1 MVGLPQ
7 KSSRGDGESNTVGLG
22 VCACACLSAA
32 LISVGSHPLGTWG
45 QEGVHAMLKVK
56 SHASAHGHTQAAPK
70 CLAHSALST
79 REFQKI
85 FLQLKILNLYLQY
98 GNIQNFEVLLGCLL
112 RSNQI
117 MLGWVERPVGSNSQ
131 IQHCGS
137 FCVLQS
143 LLQHLVMCYSTSW

>member
-98 GNIQNFEVLLGCLL
+98 GDIQNFEVLLGCLL
-112 RSNQI
+112 RSNQT
-117 MLGWVERPVGSNSQ
+117 MLGWGRV
-131 IQHCGS
+131 
-137 FCVLQS
+137 
-143 LLQHLVMCYSTSW
+143 TSWIKLTDPALWLILCLAEPLATPGDVL